1 MLALTLFGTFQ
12 GFGANHVFGRV
23 NLGGIRSIESLMVMD
38 SNLLIFNSDTPR
50 LYMLSRRRINNS
62 ILTWVGLYRH
72 LKPRTPHGRE
82 GGYFGAGM
90 FLLDRFISGKP
101 THEILET
108 AAGSL
113 SRLAEGDRPLN
124 FLEKLRL
131 EDIGFRSDQ
140 LESAAQYEQPLPDQT
155 RAAFRDGANA
165 CCLDISS
172 EVESDALDWYLEGVQ
187 REPSLGAYGFI
198 IVSDN
203 KRLSDVLRLRGR
215 VKMFLPSA
223 PAARHPSE
231 RHPAQIGFDK
241 DLTSRSSS
249 AIAGDAGGRSGEPSD
264 LATSFAEQD
273 RQRNTQIERTD
284 YLERRISALENH
296 VRGRHDNKSRPYA
309 RSLLDLMPRTA
320 TEVAAW
326 TAVCTLVL
334 VLLFGGVYYL
344 HGRGKPLRSQDAAAK
359 FTCLISRDAAA
370 THIQNQQRWSSEI
383 ELGLKTIVNSLQQA
397 PPPATAS
404 ARATSGNEEML
415 RTLLKS
421 ATDGLANIQKL
432 AADQKEF
439 LKRPERLNCSVT
451 GGG

>member
-23 NLGGIRSIESLMVMD
+23 NLGGIRSIESLIVMD
-38 SNLLIFNSDTPR
+38 SSLLIFNADTPR
-50 LYMLSRRRINNS
+50 LYMLSRRRVNNS

-72 LKPRTPHGRE
+72 LKPLNPHGRE

-101 THEILET
+101 THEILEA

-113 SRLAEGDRPLN
+113 SRLAEGNRPLN
-124 FLEKLRL
+124 FLEKLKL
-131 EDIGFRSDQ
+131 EDIGLRSDQ
-140 LESAAQYEQPLPDQT
+140 LESAAHYEQPLPDQT
-155 RAAFRDGANA
+155 RAAFGDGANA

-172 EVESDALDWYLEGVQ
+172 EVESNALDWYLEGVQ

-203 KRLSDVLRLRGR
+203 KRLSDVLRLGGR
-215 VKMFLPSA
+215 VRMFLPSA
-223 PAARHPSE
+223 PAAHHPSQ
-231 RHPAQIGFDK
+231 RQPAQIGFDK
-241 DLTSRSSS
+241 EFASPSSS
-249 AIAGDAGGRSGEPSD
+249 PNAGDAGGRSGGASD

-273 RQRNTQIERTD
+273 RQLNTQIERID
-284 YLERRISALENH
+284 YLERRINALENH
-296 VRGRHDNKSRPYA
+296 VRGRHYNNSRPYA
-309 RSLLDLMPRTA
+309 RSLRDLTPRTA

-334 VLLFGGVYYL
+334 VLLLGGIYYL
-344 HGRGKPLRSQDAAAK
+344 HGRGKPSRQDAAAK

-370 THIQNQQRWSSEI
+370 THIQNQQRWSSQV
-383 ELGLKTIVNSLQQA
+383 ELGLNTIVNSLQPA
-397 PPPATAS
+397 PAPATAN
-404 ARATSGNEEML
+404 ARASHDNEEML

-421 ATDGLANIQKL
+421 ATDGLANIEKL

-439 LKRPERLNCSVT
+439 LNSPERLNCSAA

>member
-1 MLALTLFGTFQ
+1 M
-12 GFGANHVFGRV
+12 
-23 NLGGIRSIESLMVMD
+23 
-38 SNLLIFNSDTPR
+38 
-50 LYMLSRRRINNS
+50 
-62 ILTWVGLYRH
+62 
-72 LKPRTPHGRE
+72 
-82 GGYFGAGM
+82 
-90 FLLDRFISGKP
+90 
-101 THEILET
+101 
-108 AAGSL
+108 
-113 SRLAEGDRPLN
+113 
-124 FLEKLRL
+124 
-131 EDIGFRSDQ
+131 
-140 LESAAQYEQPLPDQT
+140 SAAQYEQPLPNQT

-223 PAARHPSE
+223 PAARHSSE
-231 RHPAQIGFDK
+231 RHPTQIGFDK
-241 DLTSRSSS
+241 DFASPSSS
-249 AIAGDAGGRSGEPSD
+249 PNAGD

-273 RQRNTQIERTD
+273 RQRNTQIERID
-284 YLERRISALENH
+284 YLERRISALESH
-296 VRGRHDNKSRPYA
+296 IRGRHDNQSRPYA

-344 HGRGKPLRSQDAAAK
+344 HGRGRPLRNQDAAAK

-404 ARATSGNEEML
+404 ARATNDNEEML

-421 ATDGLANIQKL
+421 ATDGLANIQRL

-439 LKRPERLNCSVT
+439 LNRSERLNCSVT